1 MKIFKTRLFAYLL
14 AALIVIVS
22 SLISVNIKLN
32 KEFSDVSN
40 DFYNGVLTD
49 GKRDISIHSQLI
61 LIGRAAE
68 DIAAVAERNNID
80 VSQFKD
86 DVDYFNY
93 DILVMDGNISYIHY
107 LYEDL
112 LDDIMDVGTA
122 INSVELS
129 QQDEQLTVNA
139 LEEILKAKENIE
151 NSAYNERVRTYIN
164 SLQFPVDILADI
176 TGAYLPEYFA

>member
-112 LDDIMDVGTA
+112 LDDIMDVGYALT
-122 INSVELS
+122 SVDLS
-129 QQDEQLTVNA
+129 TNDEQAAVSA
-139 LEEILKAKENIE
+139 LEEIIKAKENIE
-151 NSAYNERVRTYIN
+151 ISAYNERVRKYIS
-164 SLQFPVDILADI
+164 SLPFPMSALADI
-176 TGAYLPEYFA
+176 TGAHLPEYFA